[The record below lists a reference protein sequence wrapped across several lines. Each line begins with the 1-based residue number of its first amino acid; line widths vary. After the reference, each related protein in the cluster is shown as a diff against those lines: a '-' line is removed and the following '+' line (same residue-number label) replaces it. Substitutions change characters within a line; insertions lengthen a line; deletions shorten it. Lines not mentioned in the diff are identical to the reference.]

1 MISSM
6 KPKLAVI
13 DGKKEPGV
21 GKHTGHGSF
30 SRGTNVELKLDNLSE
45 DSNKQTEYVRILYHK
60 YHDSLL
66 RYLRSLLPGDEYAI
80 DILQE
85 TYIRL
90 LKQESL
96 DRLETNARAYLFTVA
111 TNLVRDCLR
120 KRTSQYHNHH
130 IPFDELKTP
139 NDRLSPDGIAAWH
152 ESLNTLKKALLEL
165 APLTRRIF
173 VQHRF
178 EQMTYPEIASSL
190 KISTRTV
197 ERHMCTAIRQMQHGL
212 RDLL

>member
-1 MISSM
+1 M
-6 KPKLAVI
+6 KPKLVVV
-13 DGKKEPGV
+13 DGKKEPGA
-21 GKHTGHGSF
+21 GKHTGHGFF
-30 SRGTNVELKLDNLSE
+30 SGEKNVEFKLDTSST
-45 DSNKQTEYVRILYHK
+45 DSNTQTEYVEILYRK
-60 YHDSLL
+60 YHHSLL
-66 RYLRSLLPGDEYAI
+66 RYLRSLLPGDEDAI
-80 DILQE
+80 EILQE

-96 DRLETNARAYLFTVA
+96 DRLETNARAYLFTIA

-120 KRTSQYHNHH
+120 RRTSQYHKHH

-139 NDRLSPDGIAAWH
+139 SETSSPDRIAAWH

>member
-1 MISSM
+1 MR
-6 KPKLAVI
+6 PKLTVI
-13 DGKKEPGV
+13 DGKKEPGA
-21 GKHTGHGSF
+21 KTTGYGTF
-30 SRGTNVELKLDNLSE
+30 SREKNVELKLDTSSA
-45 DSNKQTEYVRILYHK
+45 DSKKQTEYVETLYHK

-66 RYLRSLLPGDEYAI
+66 RYLRCLLPGDEDAI
-80 DILQE
+80 EILQE

-130 IPFDELKTP
+130 IPFDELKIP
-139 NDRLSPDGIAAWH
+139 NGTSSPDRIAAWH

-165 APLTRRIF
+165 TPLTRRIF
-173 VQHRF
+173 IQHRF

-197 ERHMCTAIRQMQHGL
+197 ERHMCTAIRHMQHWL
-212 RDLL
+212 RDLI